1 MKEKMFVPLSSNM
14 LFQSPESLK
23 LNQKKVTNLGNE
35 DLRMK
40 NPLSPE
46 ENVCYLGWGHLA
58 SSVSQPTTLARIS

>member
-14 LFQSPESLK
+14 FFQSPGPLK
-23 LNQKKVTNLGNE
+23 MNQKKVTNLSNE

-46 ENVCYLGWGHLA
+46 ENDCYLGWDLLT
-58 SSVSQPTTLARIS
+58 SSVSQPTTLWL